1 MSPSLENAELEW
13 LDQYAALRRTLA
25 ELKLEQ
31 PNGKMKGYG
40 HDLVPDE
47 EDLTSGSGVDDLW
60 NVFSDNDLDGEY
72 SSDMSNGVTDLP
84 DCKPQSTHTF
94 GREWLRSKCLALAS
108 KESSTGAEELQQQ
121 VSATLASDIRGLH
134 IRILSC
140 PKTD

>member
-1 MSPSLENAELEW
+1 MSPSLDIAEFEW

-31 PNGKMKGYG
+31 PNGEIKGYG

-60 NVFSDNDLDGEY
+60 NVFSDDEFDGVY
-72 SSDMSNGVTDLP
+72 SSDMFHSVTDLP
-84 DCKPQSTHTF
+84 DCESQSIHTY

-108 KESSTGAEELQQQ
+108 KDSSMGAGELQQQ
-121 VSATLASDIRGLH
+121 VFATLASDIKGLH

-140 PKTD
+140 SQTD